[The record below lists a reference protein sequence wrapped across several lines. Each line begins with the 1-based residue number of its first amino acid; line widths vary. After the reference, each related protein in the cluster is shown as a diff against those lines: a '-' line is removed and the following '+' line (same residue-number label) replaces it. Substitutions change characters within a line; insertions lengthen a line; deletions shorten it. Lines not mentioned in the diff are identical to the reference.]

1 MAYSKLRGARK
12 KKNKEDETSKFA
24 EHDAFQEQGIKV
36 IDKLLAHPYFVFG
49 TVAAIIVVVIAGLA
63 ISSTIKENNDKL
75 SYAFSQAVDK
85 YDDRDD
91 SPDKYRDS
99 IKLFEDITKTQSGVN
114 AQIAY
119 VYIGKAHY
127 HLKEFGKAVEAFKK
141 ARVANDLD
149 DSLLFTAYEGEA
161 LCYLDRKEF
170 DKAVEL
176 WKEWLNKSV
185 NIYKDHALHYI
196 GYSLEKS
203 GKEKEALDYY
213 KRLKDEFPKS
223 MLVGKI
229 IDKLPAEKIELP
241 EETEKES

>member
-36 IDKLLAHPYFVFG
+36 IDQLLAHPYFIFG
-49 TVAAIIVVVIAGLA
+49 TVAAIIVVVIIGLA
-63 ISSTIKENNDKL
+63 ISSTVSGNTNKL

-85 YDDRDD
+85 YDASNE
-91 SPDKYRDS
+91 SPDKYKES
-99 IKLFEDITKTQSGVN
+99 IDLFEDITKTQTGVN
-114 AQIAY
+114 VQISY

-141 ARVANDLD
+141 ARAANNLD
-149 DSLLFTAYEGEA
+149 NDLLFTAYEGEA
-161 LCYLDRKEF
+161 FCYLDRKEF
-170 DKAVEL
+170 DKAIEL
-176 WKEWLNKSV
+176 WKEWLNKPV
-185 NIYKDHALHYI
+185 NIYKDHALYYI
-196 GYSLEKS
+196 GYSLEKN
-203 GKEKEALDYY
+203 GKGKEALEYF

-229 IDKLPAEKIELP
+229 IDKLPVEKIELP
-241 EETEKES
+241 QKTEKES

>member
-24 EHDAFQEQGIKV
+24 EHDAVQEQGMKV
-36 IDKLLAHPYFVFG
+36 IDQLLAHPYFIFG
-49 TVAAIIVVVIAGLA
+49 TVAAIIVVVIVGLA
-63 ISSTIKENNDKL
+63 ISSTVSGNTNKL
-75 SYAFSQAVDK
+75 SYAFAQAVDK

-91 SPDKYRDS
+91 SADKYKES
-99 IKLFEDITKTQSGVN
+99 IKLFEDITKTQSGAH
-114 AQIAY
+114 AQIS
-119 VYIGKAHY
+119 YIYMGKAHY

-141 ARVANDLD
+141 AREEKALDND
-149 DSLLFTAYEGEA
+149 LLFTSYEGEA

-170 DKAVEL
+170 DKAIEL
-176 WKEWLNKSV
+176 WKEWLNKPVS
-185 NIYKDHALHYI
+185 IYKDHALYYI

-203 GKEKEALDYY
+203 GKEKEALVYF

-229 IDKLPAEKIELP
+229 IDKLPTEKIELP
-241 EETEKES
+241 KKTEKES